1 MYIVHFM
8 KYEDDVLT
16 DAWTSEDYFKTECDA
31 DRWLTQYDG
40 QEGVFEPDAM
50 TNNCYEYKKDD
61 IRIEAEIKYV
71 YEFLGI

>member
-31 DRWLTQYDG
+31 KRWLLVPRVGDEQFIQNGIFEHHYKNEKDG
-40 QEGVFEPDAM
+40 
-50 TNNCYEYKKDD
+50 
-61 IRIEAEIKYV
+61 IRLEAEIKYM
-71 YEFLGI
+71 YEFLGL

>member
-16 DAWTSEDYFKTECDA
+16 DAWTSEDYFKTEFDA
-31 DRWLTQYDG
+31 KRWLLLPDG
-40 QEGVFEPDAM
+40 KDKNFVQDEMFE
-50 TNNCYEYKKDD
+50 NHYKIEKDN
-61 IRIEAEIKYV
+61 IRLEAEIKYV